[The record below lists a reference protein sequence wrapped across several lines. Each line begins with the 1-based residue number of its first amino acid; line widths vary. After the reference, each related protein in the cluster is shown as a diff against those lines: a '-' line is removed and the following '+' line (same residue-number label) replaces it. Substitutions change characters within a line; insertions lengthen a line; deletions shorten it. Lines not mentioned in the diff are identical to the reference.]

1 MANTEQT
8 SPSKSPTT
16 VVIEEYVK
24 NDLTPKRD
32 TAKAELTAAQTKI
45 DSSASNRQYKIC
57 AYVKG
62 QEVLN
67 FYNTLDFCEAIS
79 TVSASGEVNN
89 KIKKVETKNGD
100 LKKQFDDVVKSI
112 KDLRA
117 KLYDV
122 EMKAYEMG
130 DAYEDPSNKDQISA
144 LGGIPD
150 LKPSVEKMVEMADKT
165 HDQSNKAF
173 VTAIDVAGIMTF
185 ANVESLKG
193 FGDNLSKKTADFK
206 KNIDD
211 NVKKAGDDAKK
222 AQQELGDASKLL
234 MLDKLAA
241 KDPSVE
247 ITSMNNTEKFLG
259 NGDNTQCD
267 KLGTIEDV
275 NTVLKEAADNY
286 AHGGADLEV
295 IKPVLN
301 KPRSKGGYRD

>member
-1 MANTEQT
+1 MANTAQT
-8 SPSKSPTT
+8 SATT
-16 VVIEEYVK
+16 LVIGEYK
-24 NDLTPKRD
+24 ENILTPKL
-32 TAKAELTAAQTKI
+32 AAVNAELIAAQTKI

-79 TVSASGEVNN
+79 TVSASSEVTN
-89 KIKKVETKNGD
+89 KIKKVEAQNGD

-130 DAYEDPSNKDQISA
+130 DAYEDPSNKDQTG
-144 LGGIPD
+144 L
-150 LKPSVEKMVEMADKT
+150 LKDFLSKSDVEKLVEMADKT
-165 HDQSNKAF
+165 HDQSNVAF
-173 VTAIDVAGIMTF
+173 STAVDVAGILTF

-193 FGDNLSKKTADFK
+193 FGDALSKKTADFK
-206 KNIDD
+206 KNVDD
-211 NVKKAGDDAKK
+211 NVKKGNDDTKK
-222 AQQELGDASKLL
+222 AQQELGDASKAL

-247 ITSMNNTEKFLG
+247 IKGLTVTGAFLG
-259 NGDNTQCD
+259 NGDNSQCD
-267 KLGTIEDV
+267 CLSTIADI
-275 NTVLKEAADNY
+275 NTTLKEAAENY
-286 AHGGADLEV
+286 EHGGVDLEV
-295 IKPVLN
+295 VKPPVFN
-301 KPRSKGGYRD
+301 KSGARGKNYRD

>member
-8 SPSKSPTT
+8 SSSKSPTT

-79 TVSASGEVNN
+79 TVSASGEVSN

-100 LKKQFDDVVKSI
+100 LKKQFDEVVKSI

-150 LKPSVEKMVEMADKT
+150 RSEEPRLNSSHLARSRMPSSA
-165 HDQSNKAF
+165 
-173 VTAIDVAGIMTF
+173 
-185 ANVESLKG
+185 
-193 FGDNLSKKTADFK
+193 
-206 KNIDD
+206 
-211 NVKKAGDDAKK
+211 
-222 AQQELGDASKLL
+222 
-234 MLDKLAA
+234 
-241 KDPSVE
+241 
-247 ITSMNNTEKFLG
+247 
-259 NGDNTQCD
+259 
-267 KLGTIEDV
+267 
-275 NTVLKEAADNY
+275 
-286 AHGGADLEV
+286 
-295 IKPVLN
+295 
-301 KPRSKGGYRD
+301 